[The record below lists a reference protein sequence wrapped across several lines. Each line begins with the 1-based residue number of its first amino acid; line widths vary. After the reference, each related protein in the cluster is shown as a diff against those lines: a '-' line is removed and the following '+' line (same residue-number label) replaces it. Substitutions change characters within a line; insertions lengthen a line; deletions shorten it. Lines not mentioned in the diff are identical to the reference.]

1 MRCTSAVNVP
11 GKDRGTTKP
20 QRGKLVATAEHTPE
34 SQGLQR
40 GLSNRH
46 IQLIAIGGAIGTGL
60 FMGSGKTISLA
71 GPSLL
76 LVYAIIG
83 SVIFLVLRAMGE
95 LLLSNLK
102 YKTFNDFIT
111 DLLGPSAGF
120 LMGWSYWF
128 TWVVIGV
135 ADIIAITAYV
145 HFWWPDVPSWIPALT
160 LIGLLLALNLPS
172 VKNFGEIEFWF
183 ALIKI
188 VAIVLLIIVG
198 LIMVVTGFTSPSGA
212 QASVANL
219 WNDGG
224 FFPMG
229 ASGFFAAFQIGI
241 FAFLGA
247 ELIGTTAAE
256 TKDPTTTLPRAIN
269 AVPVR
274 IIIFYVLTLSVIL
287 MVTPWRTIDPEKSPF
302 VEMFTLAG
310 LGFAAHL
317 INFVVIT
324 SAASSANSGIFSTS
338 RMIYG
343 LAQNGSAPAIFGK
356 LSKSGVPR
364 NGLFLTTVLLLSSL
378 ILLYSGDSLM
388 TAFTLVTTV
397 ASVLTIV
404 TWSLIIISYLKYRK
418 DRPELHEASAYKLPG
433 GIVTC
438 YAVLAFFVGVIILL
452 FMYEDTRQALIA
464 MPVWYALLGIG
475 WWLVHRS
482 NRGQTLAARAA
493 DKSQNK

>member
-1 MRCTSAVNVP
+1 MSSKQT
-11 GKDRGTTKP
+11 
-20 QRGKLVATAEHTPE
+20 ATQEE
-34 SQGLQR
+34 NNLQR

-76 LVYAIIG
+76 LVYVTIG
-83 SVIFLVLRAMGE
+83 AVIFMVLRAMGE
-95 LLLSNLK
+95 LLLSNLN

-111 DLLGPSAGF
+111 DILGPGVGF

-145 HFWWPDVPSWIPALT
+145 QFWWPDVPPWIPALA
-160 LIGLLLALNLPS
+160 LIGVLLALNLPS

-188 VAIVLLIIVG
+188 VAIIGLIIVG
-198 LIMVVTGFTSPSGA
+198 LIMVVTGFTSPSGH

-229 ASGFFAAFQIGI
+229 LTGFLAAFQIGI

-256 TKDPTTTLPRAIN
+256 TKDPTKTLPKAIN

-274 IIIFYVLTLSVIL
+274 IIVFYVLTLSVIL
-287 MVTPWRTIDPEKSPF
+287 MVTPWRSISPDRSPF

-317 INFVVIT
+317 VNFVVIT
-324 SAASSANSGIFSTS
+324 SATSSANSGIFSTS

-343 LAQNGSAPAIFGK
+343 LAQHGSAPAIFGK
-356 LSKSGVPR
+356 LSKNGVPR
-364 NGLFLTTVLLLSSL
+364 NGLYLASALLLSG
-378 ILLYSGDSLM
+378 IVLLYAGDSLIA
-388 TAFTLVTTV
+388 AFTLVTTV
-397 ASVLTIV
+397 ASVLTVV
-404 TWSLIIISYLKYRK
+404 TWSLIMISYIKYRAT
-418 DRPELHEASAYKLPG
+418 RPQLHEQSNYKLPG
-433 GIVTC
+433 GVITA
-438 YAVLAFFVGVIILL
+438 YAVLVFFVGVIGLL
-452 FMYEDTRQALIA
+452 FMFEDTRQALIA
-464 MPVWYALLGIG
+464 MPVWYVILGIG
-475 WWLVHRS
+475 WFFVHRK
-482 NRGQTLAARAA
+482 NQDETLIGQAQKKGL
-493 DKSQNK
+493 DKQ

>member
-1 MRCTSAVNVP
+1 MSSKQT
-11 GKDRGTTKP
+11 
-20 QRGKLVATAEHTPE
+20 ATQEE
-34 SQGLQR
+34 NNLQR

-76 LVYAIIG
+76 LVYVTIG
-83 SVIFLVLRAMGE
+83 AVIFMVLRAMGE
-95 LLLSNLK
+95 LLLSNLN

-111 DLLGPSAGF
+111 DILGPGVGF

-145 HFWWPDVPSWIPALT
+145 QFWWPDVPPWIPALA
-160 LIGLLLALNLPS
+160 LIGVLLALNLPS

-188 VAIVLLIIVG
+188 VAIIGLIIVG
-198 LIMVVTGFTSPSGA
+198 LIMVVTGFTSPSGH

-229 ASGFFAAFQIGI
+229 LTGFLAAFQIGI

-256 TKDPTTTLPRAIN
+256 TKDPTKTLPKAIN

-274 IIIFYVLTLSVIL
+274 IIVFYVLTLSVIL
-287 MVTPWRTIDPEKSPF
+287 MVTPWRSISPDRSPF

-317 INFVVIT
+317 VNFVVIT
-324 SAASSANSGIFSTS
+324 SATSSANSGIFSTS

-343 LAQNGSAPAIFGK
+343 LAQHGSAPAIFGK
-356 LSKSGVPR
+356 LSKNGVPR
-364 NGLFLTTVLLLSSL
+364 NGLYLASALLLSG
-378 ILLYSGDSLM
+378 IVLLYAGDSLIA
-388 TAFTLVTTV
+388 AFTLVTTV
-397 ASVLTIV
+397 ASVLTVV
-404 TWSLIIISYLKYRK
+404 TWSLIMISYIKYRAT
-418 DRPELHEASAYKLPG
+418 RPQLHEQSTYKLPG
-433 GIVTC
+433 GVITA
-438 YAVLAFFVGVIILL
+438 YAVLVFFAGVIGLL
-452 FMYEDTRQALIA
+452 FMFEDTRQALIA
-464 MPVWYALLGIG
+464 MPVWYAILGIG
-475 WWLVHRS
+475 WFFVHRK
-482 NRGQTLAARAA
+482 NQDETLIGQAQKKGL
-493 DKSQNK
+493 DKQ

>member
-1 MRCTSAVNVP
+1 MSSKQT
-11 GKDRGTTKP
+11 
-20 QRGKLVATAEHTPE
+20 ATQEE
-34 SQGLQR
+34 NNLQR

-76 LVYAIIG
+76 LVYVTIG
-83 SVIFLVLRAMGE
+83 AVIFMVLRAMGE
-95 LLLSNLK
+95 LLLSNLN

-111 DLLGPSAGF
+111 DILGPGVGF

-145 HFWWPDVPSWIPALT
+145 QFWWPDVPPWIPALA
-160 LIGLLLALNLPS
+160 LIGVLLALNLPS

-188 VAIVLLIIVG
+188 VAIIGLIIVG
-198 LIMVVTGFTSPSGA
+198 LIMVVTGFTSPSGH

-229 ASGFFAAFQIGI
+229 LTGFLAAFQIGI

-256 TKDPTTTLPRAIN
+256 TKDPTKTLPKAIN

-274 IIIFYVLTLSVIL
+274 IIVFYVLTLSVIL
-287 MVTPWRTIDPEKSPF
+287 MVTPWRSISPDRSPF

-317 INFVVIT
+317 VNFVVIT
-324 SAASSANSGIFSTS
+324 SATSSANSGIFSTS

-343 LAQNGSAPAIFGK
+343 LAQHGSAPAIFGK
-356 LSKSGVPR
+356 LSKNGVPR
-364 NGLFLTTVLLLSSL
+364 NGLYLASALLLSG
-378 ILLYSGDSLM
+378 IVLLYAGDSLIA
-388 TAFTLVTTV
+388 AFTLVTTV
-397 ASVLTIV
+397 ASVLTVV
-404 TWSLIIISYLKYRK
+404 TWSLIMISYIKYRAT
-418 DRPELHEASAYKLPG
+418 RPQLHEQSNYKLPG
-433 GIVTC
+433 GVVTA
-438 YAVLAFFVGVIILL
+438 YAVLVFFAGVIGLL
-452 FMYEDTRQALIA
+452 FMFEDTRQALIA
-464 MPVWYALLGIG
+464 MPVWYAILGIG
-475 WWLVHRS
+475 WFFVHRK
-482 NRGQTLAARAA
+482 NQDETLIGQAQKKGL
-493 DKSQNK
+493 DKQ

>member
-1 MRCTSAVNVP
+1 MSSKQT
-11 GKDRGTTKP
+11 
-20 QRGKLVATAEHTPE
+20 ATQEE
-34 SQGLQR
+34 NNLQR

-76 LVYAIIG
+76 LVYVTIG
-83 SVIFLVLRAMGE
+83 AVIFMVLRAMGE
-95 LLLSNLK
+95 LLLSNLN

-111 DLLGPSAGF
+111 DILGPGVGF

-145 HFWWPDVPSWIPALT
+145 QFWWPDVPPWIPALA
-160 LIGLLLALNLPS
+160 LIGVLLALNLPS

-188 VAIVLLIIVG
+188 VAIIGLIIVG
-198 LIMVVTGFTSPSGA
+198 LIMVVTGFTSPSGH

-229 ASGFFAAFQIGI
+229 LTGFLAAFQIGI

-256 TKDPTTTLPRAIN
+256 TKDPTKTLPKAIN

-274 IIIFYVLTLSVIL
+274 IIVFYVLTLSVIL
-287 MVTPWRTIDPEKSPF
+287 MVTPWRSISPDRSPF

-317 INFVVIT
+317 VNFVVIT
-324 SAASSANSGIFSTS
+324 SATSSANSGIFSTS

-343 LAQNGSAPAIFGK
+343 LAQHGSAPAIFGK
-356 LSKSGVPR
+356 LSKNGVPR
-364 NGLFLTTVLLLSSL
+364 NGLYLASALLLSG
-378 ILLYSGDSLM
+378 IVLLYAGDSLIA
-388 TAFTLVTTV
+388 AFTLVTTV
-397 ASVLTIV
+397 ASVLTVV
-404 TWSLIIISYLKYRK
+404 TWSLIMISYIKYRAT
-418 DRPELHEASAYKLPG
+418 RPQLHEQSTYKLPG
-433 GIVTC
+433 GVVTA
-438 YAVLAFFVGVIILL
+438 YAVLVFFVGVIGLL
-452 FMYEDTRQALIA
+452 FMFEDTRQALIA
-464 MPVWYALLGIG
+464 MPVWYAILGIG
-475 WWLVHRS
+475 WFFVHRK
-482 NRGQTLAARAA
+482 NQDETLIGQAQKKGL
-493 DKSQNK
+493 DKQ

>member
-1 MRCTSAVNVP
+1 MP
-11 GKDRGTTKP
+11 
-20 QRGKLVATAEHTPE
+20 VAEATHTPDQTTGE
-34 SQGLQR
+34 GLQR

-76 LVYAIIG
+76 LVYMIIG
-83 SVIFLVLRAMGE
+83 AVIFLVLRAMGE
-95 LLLSNLK
+95 LLLSNLN

-111 DLLGPSAGF
+111 DLLGPGAGF

-135 ADIIAITAYV
+135 ADIIAITSYI
-145 HFWWPDVPSWIPALT
+145 HFWWPDLPAWIPALG
-160 LIGLLLALNLPS
+160 LIILLLALNLPS

-198 LIMVVTGFTSPSGA
+198 AIMVIVGFTSPSGHT
-212 QASVANL
+212 ASVSNL

-229 ASGFFAAFQIGI
+229 ITGFLAAFQIGI
-241 FAFLGA
+241 FAFLGS

-256 TKDPTTTLPRAIN
+256 TKDPTKTLPRAIN

-274 IIIFYVLTLSVIL
+274 IIIFYVLTLAVIL
-287 MVTPWRTIDPEKSPF
+287 MVTPWRSIDPSQSPF

-310 LGFAAHL
+310 LGIAAHVV
-317 INFVVIT
+317 NFVVLT

-343 LAQNGSAPAIFGK
+343 LAQDGSAPGFLGK
-356 LSKSGVPR
+356 LSKNGVPR
-364 NGLFLTTVLLLSSL
+364 NGLFLTSVLLFSSL
-378 ILLYSGDSLM
+378 FLLYAGDDLM
-388 TAFTLVTTV
+388 NAFTLVTTV
-397 ASVLTIV
+397 ASVLTVV
-404 TWSLIIISYLKYRK
+404 TWSLIMISYIKYRK
-418 DRPELHEASAYKLPG
+418 RSPELHRASIYKLPG
-433 GIVTC
+433 GIATC
-438 YAVLAFFVGVIILL
+438 YAVLAFFAGVIVLL
-452 FMYEDTRQALIA
+452 FSFEDTRQALIA

-475 WWLVHRS
+475 WYFVHGKS
-482 NRGQTLAARAA
+482 KGKTLKGRARDIA
-493 DKSQNK
+493 NKK

>member
-1 MRCTSAVNVP
+1 MSSKQT
-11 GKDRGTTKP
+11 
-20 QRGKLVATAEHTPE
+20 ATQEE
-34 SQGLQR
+34 NNLQR

-76 LVYAIIG
+76 LVYVTIG
-83 SVIFLVLRAMGE
+83 AVIFMVLRAMGE
-95 LLLSNLK
+95 LLLSNLN

-111 DLLGPSAGF
+111 DILGPGVGF

-145 HFWWPDVPSWIPALT
+145 QFWWPDVPPWIPALA
-160 LIGLLLALNLPS
+160 LIGVLLALNLPS

-188 VAIVLLIIVG
+188 VAIIGLIIVG
-198 LIMVVTGFTSPSGA
+198 LIMVVTGFTSPSGH

-229 ASGFFAAFQIGI
+229 LTGFLAAFQIGI

-256 TKDPTTTLPRAIN
+256 TKDPTKTLPKAIN

-274 IIIFYVLTLSVIL
+274 IIVFYVLTLSVIL
-287 MVTPWRTIDPEKSPF
+287 MVTPWRSISPDRSPF

-317 INFVVIT
+317 VNFVVIT
-324 SAASSANSGIFSTS
+324 SATSSANSGIFSTS

-343 LAQNGSAPAIFGK
+343 LAQHGSAPAIFGK
-356 LSKSGVPR
+356 LSKNGVPR
-364 NGLFLTTVLLLSSL
+364 NGLYLASALLLSG
-378 ILLYSGDSLM
+378 IVLLYAGDSLIA
-388 TAFTLVTTV
+388 AFTLVTTV
-397 ASVLTIV
+397 ASVLTVV
-404 TWSLIIISYLKYRK
+404 TWSLIMISYIKYRAT
-418 DRPELHEASAYKLPG
+418 RPQLHEQSNYKLPG
-433 GIVTC
+433 GVITA
-438 YAVLAFFVGVIILL
+438 YAVLVFFVGVIGLL
-452 FMYEDTRQALIA
+452 FMFEDTRQALIA
-464 MPVWYALLGIG
+464 MPVWYAILGIG
-475 WWLVHRS
+475 WFFVHRK
-482 NRGQTLAARAA
+482 NQDETLIGQAQKKGL
-493 DKSQNK
+493 DKQ

>member
-1 MRCTSAVNVP
+1 MSSKQT
-11 GKDRGTTKP
+11 
-20 QRGKLVATAEHTPE
+20 ATQEE
-34 SQGLQR
+34 NNLQR

-76 LVYAIIG
+76 LVYVTIG
-83 SVIFLVLRAMGE
+83 AVIFMVLRAMGE
-95 LLLSNLK
+95 LLLSNLN

-111 DLLGPSAGF
+111 DILGPGVGF

-145 HFWWPDVPSWIPALT
+145 QFWWPDVPPWIPALA
-160 LIGLLLALNLPS
+160 LIGVLLALNLPS

-188 VAIVLLIIVG
+188 VAIIGLIIVG
-198 LIMVVTGFTSPSGA
+198 LIMVVTGFTSPSGH

-229 ASGFFAAFQIGI
+229 LTGFLAAFQIGI

-256 TKDPTTTLPRAIN
+256 TKDPTKTLPKAIN

-274 IIIFYVLTLSVIL
+274 IIVFYVLTLSVIL
-287 MVTPWRTIDPEKSPF
+287 MVTPWRSISPDRSPF

-317 INFVVIT
+317 VNFVVIT
-324 SAASSANSGIFSTS
+324 SATSSANSGIFSTS

-343 LAQNGSAPAIFGK
+343 LAQHGSAPAIFGK
-356 LSKSGVPR
+356 LSKNGVPR
-364 NGLFLTTVLLLSSL
+364 NGLYLASALLLSG
-378 ILLYSGDSLM
+378 IVLLYAGDSLIA
-388 TAFTLVTTV
+388 AFTLVTTV
-397 ASVLTIV
+397 ASVLTVV
-404 TWSLIIISYLKYRK
+404 TWSLIMISYIKYRAT
-418 DRPELHEASAYKLPG
+418 RPQLHEQSTYKLPG
-433 GIVTC
+433 GVVTA
-438 YAVLAFFVGVIILL
+438 YAVLVFFAGVIGLL
-452 FMYEDTRQALIA
+452 FMFEDTRQALIA
-464 MPVWYALLGIG
+464 MPVWYAILGIG
-475 WWLVHRS
+475 WFFVHRK
-482 NRGQTLAARAA
+482 NQDETLIGQAQKKGL
-493 DKSQNK
+493 DKQ

>member
-1 MRCTSAVNVP
+1 MATTENTP
-11 GKDRGTTKP
+11 GLEEK
-20 QRGKLVATAEHTPE
+20 E
-34 SQGLQR
+34 GLQR

-83 SVIFLVLRAMGE
+83 VVIFLVLRAMGE
-95 LLLSNLK
+95 LLLSNLS

-111 DLLGPSAGF
+111 DILGPSAGF

-135 ADIIAITAYV
+135 ADIIAITGYV
-145 HFWWPDVPSWIPALT
+145 HFWWPDLPAWIPAVC
-160 LIGLLLALNLPS
+160 LIGLLLTLNLPS

-198 LIMVVTGFTSPSGA
+198 AIMVIAGFTSPSG
-212 QASVANL
+212 QRASVENL

-256 TKDPTTTLPRAIN
+256 TKNPTVTLPRAIN
-269 AVPVR
+269 AVPLR
-274 IIIFYVLTLSVIL
+274 IIVFYVLTLAVIL
-287 MVTPWRTIDPEKSPF
+287 MVTPWRTIDPEQSPF

-310 LGFAAHL
+310 LAIAAHL
-317 INFVVIT
+317 INFVVLT
-324 SAASSANSGIFSTS
+324 SATSSANSGIFSTS
-338 RMIYG
+338 RLIFG
-343 LAQNGSAPAIFGK
+343 LAQTGSAPAIFGR
-356 LSKSGVPR
+356 LSKNGVPR
-364 NGLFLTTVLLLSSL
+364 NGLFLTTVLLFSGI
-378 ILLYSGDSLM
+378 ILLYSGDSLIE
-388 TAFTLVTTV
+388 AFTLVTTV
-397 ASVLTIV
+397 ASVLTVV
-404 TWSLIIISYLKYRK
+404 TWSLIMVSYIKYRK
-418 DRPELHEASAYKLPG
+418 TRPELHESSVYKLPG
-433 GIVTC
+433 GIYTC
-438 YAVLAFFVGVIILL
+438 YLVLAFFVGVIVLL
-452 FMYEDTRQALIA
+452 FSYEDTRQALIA
-464 MPVWYALLGIG
+464 MPFWYALLALG
-475 WWLVHRS
+475 WFFIHR
-482 NRGQTLAARAA
+482 NNQGTTLKARARQKA
-493 DKSQNK
+493 LEHQEHDSSAQ

>member
-1 MRCTSAVNVP
+1 MKGRVRSWQDFDSSKGA
-11 GKDRGTTKP
+11 
-20 QRGKLVATAEHTPE
+20 LMATAEHTPDAQATE
-34 SQGLQR
+34 GLQR

-111 DLLGPSAGF
+111 DLLGPSVGF

-135 ADIIAITAYV
+135 ADIIAITSYV
-145 HFWWPDVPSWIPALT
+145 HFWWPDLPAWIPALC

-198 LIMVVTGFTSPSGA
+198 LVMVFAGFTSPNGDK
-212 QASVANL
+212 ASVANL

-256 TKDPTTTLPRAIN
+256 TKDPTKTLPRAIN

-274 IIIFYVLTLSVIL
+274 IIVFYVLTLAVIL
-287 MVTPWRTIDPEKSPF
+287 MVTPWRNIDPNQSPF

-317 INFVVIT
+317 VNFVVLT
-324 SAASSANSGIFSTS
+324 SATSSANSGIFSTS

-343 LAQNGSAPAIFGK
+343 LAQNGNAPAIFGK
-356 LSKSGVPR
+356 LSKNGVPR
-364 NGLFLTTVLLLSSL
+364 NGLFLTTVLLFSGL
-378 ILLYSGDSLM
+378 ILLYAGDSLIA
-388 TAFTLVTTV
+388 AFTLVTTV
-397 ASVLTIV
+397 ASVLTVV
-404 TWSLIIISYLKYRK
+404 TWSLIMIAYLKYRK
-418 DRPELHEASAYKLPG
+418 TRPELHEASVYKLPG
-433 GIVTC
+433 GVFTC
-438 YAVLAFFVGVIILL
+438 YAVLVFFVGVIVLL

-464 MPVWYALLGIG
+464 MPVWYALLGAG
-475 WWLVHRS
+475 WWLIYRK
-482 NRGQTLAARAA
+482 NRGQTLTARAEE
-493 DKSQNK
+493 KSKHH

>member
-1 MRCTSAVNVP
+1 MSSKQT
-11 GKDRGTTKP
+11 
-20 QRGKLVATAEHTPE
+20 ATQEE
-34 SQGLQR
+34 NNLQR

-76 LVYAIIG
+76 LVYVTIG
-83 SVIFLVLRAMGE
+83 AVIFMVLRAMGE
-95 LLLSNLK
+95 LLLSNLN

-111 DLLGPSAGF
+111 DILGPGVGF

-145 HFWWPDVPSWIPALT
+145 QFWWPDVPPWIPALA
-160 LIGLLLALNLPS
+160 LIGVLLALNLPS

-188 VAIVLLIIVG
+188 VAIIGLIIVG
-198 LIMVVTGFTSPSGA
+198 LIMVVTGFTSPSGH

-229 ASGFFAAFQIGI
+229 LTGFLAAFQIGI

-256 TKDPTTTLPRAIN
+256 TKDPTKTLPKAIN

-274 IIIFYVLTLSVIL
+274 IIVFYVLTLSVIL
-287 MVTPWRTIDPEKSPF
+287 MVTPWRSISPDRSPF

-317 INFVVIT
+317 VNFVVIT
-324 SAASSANSGIFSTS
+324 SATSSANSGIFSTS

-343 LAQNGSAPAIFGK
+343 LAQHGSAPAIFGK
-356 LSKSGVPR
+356 LSKNGVPR
-364 NGLFLTTVLLLSSL
+364 NGLYLASALLLSG
-378 ILLYSGDSLM
+378 IVLLYAGDSLIA
-388 TAFTLVTTV
+388 AFTLVTTV
-397 ASVLTIV
+397 ASVLTVV
-404 TWSLIIISYLKYRK
+404 TWSLIMISYIKYRAT
-418 DRPELHEASAYKLPG
+418 RPQLHEQSNYKLPG
-433 GIVTC
+433 GVVTA
-438 YAVLAFFVGVIILL
+438 YAVLVFFVGVIGLL
-452 FMYEDTRQALIA
+452 FMFEDTRQALIA
-464 MPVWYALLGIG
+464 MPVWYAILGIG
-475 WWLVHRS
+475 WFFVHRK
-482 NRGQTLAARAA
+482 NQDETLIGQAQKKGL
-493 DKSQNK
+493 DKQ

>member
-1 MRCTSAVNVP
+1 MSSKQT
-11 GKDRGTTKP
+11 
-20 QRGKLVATAEHTPE
+20 ATQEE
-34 SQGLQR
+34 NNLQR

-76 LVYAIIG
+76 LVYVTIG
-83 SVIFLVLRAMGE
+83 AVIFMVLRAMGE
-95 LLLSNLK
+95 LLLSNLN

-111 DLLGPSAGF
+111 DILGPGVGF

-145 HFWWPDVPSWIPALT
+145 QFWWPDVPPWIPALA
-160 LIGLLLALNLPS
+160 LIGVLLALNLPS

-188 VAIVLLIIVG
+188 VAIIGLIIVG
-198 LIMVVTGFTSPSGA
+198 LIMVVTGFTSPSGH

-229 ASGFFAAFQIGI
+229 LTGFLAAFQIGI

-256 TKDPTTTLPRAIN
+256 TKDPTKTLPKAIN

-274 IIIFYVLTLSVIL
+274 IIVFYVLTLSVIL
-287 MVTPWRTIDPEKSPF
+287 MVTPWRSISPDRSPF

-317 INFVVIT
+317 VNFVVIT
-324 SAASSANSGIFSTS
+324 SATSSANSGIFSTS

-343 LAQNGSAPAIFGK
+343 LAQHGSAPAIFGK
-356 LSKSGVPR
+356 LSKNGVPR
-364 NGLFLTTVLLLSSL
+364 NGLYLASALLLSG
-378 ILLYSGDSLM
+378 IVLLYAGDSLIA
-388 TAFTLVTTV
+388 AFTLVTTV
-397 ASVLTIV
+397 ASVLTVV
-404 TWSLIIISYLKYRK
+404 TWSLIMISYIKYRAT
-418 DRPELHEASAYKLPG
+418 RPQLHEQSNYKLPG
-433 GIVTC
+433 GVITA
-438 YAVLAFFVGVIILL
+438 YAVLVFFAGVIGLL
-452 FMYEDTRQALIA
+452 FMFEDTRQALIA
-464 MPVWYALLGIG
+464 MPVWYAILGIG
-475 WWLVHRS
+475 WFFVHRK
-482 NRGQTLAARAA
+482 NQDETLIGQAQKKGL
-493 DKSQNK
+493 DKQ

>member
-1 MRCTSAVNVP
+1 MSSKQT
-11 GKDRGTTKP
+11 
-20 QRGKLVATAEHTPE
+20 ATQEE
-34 SQGLQR
+34 NNLQR

-76 LVYAIIG
+76 LVYVTIG
-83 SVIFLVLRAMGE
+83 AVIFMVLRAMGE
-95 LLLSNLK
+95 LLLSNLN

-111 DLLGPSAGF
+111 DILGPGVGF

-145 HFWWPDVPSWIPALT
+145 QFWWPDVPPWIPALA
-160 LIGLLLALNLPS
+160 LIGVLLALNLPS

-188 VAIVLLIIVG
+188 VAIIGLIIVG
-198 LIMVVTGFTSPSGA
+198 LIMVVTGFTSPSGH

-229 ASGFFAAFQIGI
+229 LTGFLAAFQIGI

-256 TKDPTTTLPRAIN
+256 TKDPTKTLPKAIN

-274 IIIFYVLTLSVIL
+274 IIVFYVLTLSVIL
-287 MVTPWRTIDPEKSPF
+287 MVTPWRSISPDRSPF

-317 INFVVIT
+317 VNFVVIT
-324 SAASSANSGIFSTS
+324 SATSSANSGIFSTS

-343 LAQNGSAPAIFGK
+343 LAQHGSAPAIFGK
-356 LSKSGVPR
+356 LSKNGVPR
-364 NGLFLTTVLLLSSL
+364 NGLYLASALLLSG
-378 ILLYSGDSLM
+378 IVLLYAGDSLIA
-388 TAFTLVTTV
+388 AFTLVTTV
-397 ASVLTIV
+397 ASVLTVV
-404 TWSLIIISYLKYRK
+404 TWSLIMISYIKYRAT
-418 DRPELHEASAYKLPG
+418 RPQLHEQSNYKLPG
-433 GIVTC
+433 GVVTA
-438 YAVLAFFVGVIILL
+438 YAVLVFFVGVIGLL
-452 FMYEDTRQALIA
+452 FMFEDTRQALIA
-464 MPVWYALLGIG
+464 MPVWYAILGIG
-475 WWLVHRS
+475 WFFVHRK
-482 NRGQTLAARAA
+482 NQDKTLIGQAQKKGL
-493 DKSQNK
+493 DKQ